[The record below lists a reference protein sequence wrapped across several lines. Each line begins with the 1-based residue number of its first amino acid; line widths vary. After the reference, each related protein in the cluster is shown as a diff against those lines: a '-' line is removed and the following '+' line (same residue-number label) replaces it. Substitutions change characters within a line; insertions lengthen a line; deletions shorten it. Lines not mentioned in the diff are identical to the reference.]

1 MILHDETE
9 NFIMGT
15 KALKKDVEKL
25 KLNLIADQR
34 RVTGDGK
41 TQAELIKKM
50 NEGRNVETVRKVIC
64 EGTALESVLTD
75 KMTKEIVR
83 YFNDNK
89 LPAIGKLQAHEKPTY
104 TIPPD
109 VEQGIFTILQSVIKA
124 DSIGKKQNPF
134 DKIVETG
141 TKKQRDLNA
150 IRKIGLDNPNDH
162 TYSKIGSHEVWFKE
176 SKDRKLDPTFKDNTT
191 RSEHHV
197 YNRTAPIKNE
207 KFNDGCDKL
216 TKPRVREADFG
227 MKNKTKPRESTFDR
241 RWCHTK

>member
-1 MILHDETE
+1 
-9 NFIMGT
+9 
-15 KALKKDVEKL
+15 
-25 KLNLIADQR
+25 
-34 RVTGDGK
+34 
-41 TQAELIKKM
+41 
-50 NEGRNVETVRKVIC
+50 
-64 EGTALESVLTD
+64 
-75 KMTKEIVR
+75 
-83 YFNDNK
+83 
-89 LPAIGKLQAHEKPTY
+89 
-104 TIPPD
+104 
-109 VEQGIFTILQSVIKA
+109 VIKA

-176 SKDRKLDPTFKDNTT
+176 AKDRKLDPTFKDNTT

-227 MKNKTKPRESTFDR
+227 AKPKTKPRETSFDR
-241 RWCHTK
+241 RWCHVK